1 MNADW
6 CYCICVLFMLCAIVA
21 GTVAS
26 VFVYF
31 LVETSL
37 SWPTEQW
44 EYQNMAIVCDAKK
57 CAEVAKRIFFN
68 SATNTWL
75 KLNEKLLQPQLADT
89 LRKIAASKGADIFY
103 TGDLAKAIA
112 ARFQTDGGIITPEDF
127 SSYKAEWKPAL
138 AAEINGKKTVHTA
151 PFPASGAIVG
161 ALLDNVTIGFGG
173 KYFVSGIFMNNYM
186 DAFGKAG
193 GKSGRT
199 ESPVNLLRPRKRP
212 LTFMVPAIVTNTSKK
227 MNLHA
232 VLGASGGL
240 AAISALAQV
249 RNQ

>member
-112 ARFQTDGGIITPEDF
+112 ARFQTATPEPCARSVLIEPPLTLSRCQRIATAFDNLTAAVVMDDPDGGIITPEDF

-161 ALLDNVTIGFGG
+161 ALLDNVTIG
-173 KYFVSGIFMNNYM
+173 
-186 DAFGKAG
+186 
-193 GKSGRT
+193 
-199 ESPVNLLRPRKRP
+199 
-212 LTFMVPAIVTNTSKK
+212 
-227 MNLHA
+227 HA
-232 VLGASGGL
+232 VLQGTSNTPPLPFMKPSHLNA
-240 AAISALAQV
+240 
-249 RNQ
+249 